1 MIYSLYLVYE
11 ACKYSRLNGSLS
23 LVCKSPDLSKPEEE
37 RKGEEEREE
46 EEGESNKRMGSRR
59 AKHEN
64 ENNVRLWKNG
74 EWFSGVEG
82 ASLAPC
88 PHPQPHA
95 CQGQFTCRLA
105 AAERKL
111 LTKTV
116 EIVPQIR
123 PHLPGGGDWAL
134 SPRKPPLCFEKPGC
148 LESRIGTLL
157 LELQG
162 TVGMPCRWVGLSYQ
176 VGWDIKTVT
185 SPTDKKRKERKKRK
199 GGQRRLPETN
209 IHLLDNCWIW
219 MIGERRL
226 WFLHVNLSE
235 PQCTGIFNIILDVFM
250 RIVLGE
256 QSRINI

>member
-23 LVCKSPDLSKPEEE
+23 LVCKSSDLSKPEEE

-46 EEGESNKRMGSRR
+46 EEGESNKRMGSGR
-59 AKHEN
+59 AQHEN

-88 PHPQPHA
+88 PHPHPHA

-105 AAERKL
+105 GAERKL

-134 SPRKPPLCFEKPGC
+134 SPRKPPLCVLRGQVAR
-148 LESRIGTLL
+148 SRGQEPHSWSYKGLWA
-157 LELQG
+157 
-162 TVGMPCRWVGLSYQ
+162 CWVGLSYQ
-176 VGWDIKTVT
+176 VGWGIKIVT
-185 SPTDKKRKERKKRK
+185 SPTDEKGKERKGKEDK
-199 GGQRRLPETN
+199 EGYLKQT
-209 IHLLDNCWIW
+209 
-219 MIGERRL
+219 
-226 WFLHVNLSE
+226 
-235 PQCTGIFNIILDVFM
+235 
-250 RIVLGE
+250 
-256 QSRINI
+256 